1 MVQQFI
7 EGNRMF
13 QRGLFTQE
21 YELMSALVEGQS
33 PPLMYIGC
41 SDSRVVPELLTLSR
55 PGDIFVVRNVANV
68 VPPAGQGSDS
78 VGAAIEY
85 AVSHLKV
92 PHIVVCGHYG
102 CGGIQALAA
111 GPEQLAH
118 EPHIARWL
126 QWASPILERPAAKL
140 KDAQVRHEALVDENV
155 LLQLRNLSSYKAV
168 RDALKEGRIQ
178 LHGWVYNLQVGGLL
192 IYDSDSGRFVSPA

>member
-55 PGDIFVVRNVANV
+55 PGDIFVVRN
-68 VPPAGQGSDS
+68 
-78 VGAAIEY
+78 
-85 AVSHLKV
+85 
-92 PHIVVCGHYG
+92 
-102 CGGIQALAA
+102 
-111 GPEQLAH
+111 